1 MELSEEA
8 NKEEQ
13 NLAIEKD
20 KIKGPFGF
28 LKRLYNWV
36 LSWAESKWA
45 VPALFVLAFME
56 SSFFPIPP
64 DVLMIA
70 MALSK
75 SEKSLW
81 YATVSTVGSVL
92 GALFGYVIG
101 YWFWYAVGDYFFAYI
116 PGFTHELFDKVKQ
129 MYQENSSFIVFT
141 SAFTPI
147 PYKVFT
153 ITAGVSHVP
162 LMPFVIASI
171 LGRGGRFYLVGLLF
185 KFFGPK
191 VKVFIDKYL
200 NILTILLVVIYVLAF
215 YLIPKIFGAK

>member
-1 MELSEEA
+1 MNLSQEA

-13 NLAIEKD
+13 ISPPNKWSS
-20 KIKGPFGF
+20 PFGF
-28 LKRLYNWV
+28 LRKLYNWV

-45 VPALFVLAFME
+45 VPALFILAFME

-81 YATVSTVGSVL
+81 YSTVCTVGSVL

-101 YWFWYAVGDYFFAYI
+101 YWFWAVVGDYFFAYI
-116 PGFTHELFDKVKQ
+116 PGFTHELFDQVTK
-129 MYQENSSFIVFT
+129 MYQDNTSFIVFT

-153 ITAGVSHVP
+153 ITAGFSVSTLHPLYTILAKETSHVLVAIP
-162 LMPFVIASI
+162 DLPFI
-171 LGRGGRFYLVGLLF
+171 F
-185 KFFGPK
+185 KRE
-191 VKVFIDKYL
+191 VR
-200 NILTILLVVIYVLAF
+200 
-215 YLIPKIFGAK
+215 

>member
-1 MELSEEA
+1 M
-8 NKEEQ
+8 
-13 NLAIEKD
+13 
-20 KIKGPFGF
+20 KI
-28 LKRLYNWV
+28 LKKLYNWV

-45 VPALFVLAFME
+45 VPALFILAFME

-70 MALSK
+70 MCLGK

-81 YATVSTVGSVL
+81 YATVCTIGSVL

-101 YWFWYAVGDYFFAYI
+101 IFFWAAVGDFFFQYI
-116 PGFTHELFDKVKQ
+116 PGFTHELFDKVTNQ
-129 MYQENSSFIVFT
+129 YQEYSAAIVFT

-153 ITAGVSHVP
+153 ITAGVSKVA
-162 LMPFVIASI
+162 LLPFIIASI
-171 LGRGGRFYLVGLLF
+171 LGRGGRLFLVALLF
-185 KFFGPK
+185 QFFGPK

-200 NILTILLVVIYVLAF
+200 NILTILIVIIYILAF
-215 YLIPKIFGAK
+215 YVIPKLF

>member
-1 MELSEEA
+1 M
-8 NKEEQ
+8 N
-13 NLAIEKD
+13 I
-20 KIKGPFGF
+20 
-28 LKRLYNWV
+28 LKKLYNWV
-36 LSWAESKWA
+36 LSWAESKWS
-45 VPALFVLAFME
+45 VPALFILAFME

-75 SEKSLW
+75 SERALW
-81 YATVSTVGSVL
+81 YATVCMIGSVL

-101 YWFWYAVGDYFFAYI
+101 FYFWQAVGDYFFLYI
-116 PGFTHELFDKVKQ
+116 PGFTRELFAQVTKL
-129 MYQENSSFIVFT
+129 YQDNSAFIVFT

-153 ITAGVSHVP
+153 ITAGVSKVD
-162 LMPFVIASI
+162 LLPFVIASI

-200 NILTILLVVIYVLAF
+200 NILTILLVVIYILAF
-215 YLIPKIFGAK
+215 YLIPKLYGK